1 MSLGAFARSAAAA
14 AVILLGVAPQVN
26 DAAAG
31 TATAIFQV
39 TATLVDASSQA
50 CRGAGDPVTLAC
62 GSPRTPTV
70 LQPRPDTGGFTLADG
85 WLTYGNRTEAYDSV
99 YAASLTTR
107 VIRYREWEYIETLV
121 SW

>member
-1 MSLGAFARSAAAA
+1 MCSSDL
-14 AVILLGVAPQVN
+14 
-26 DAAAG
+26 
-31 TATAIFQV
+31 
-39 TATLVDASSQA
+39 TL
-50 CRGAGDPVTLAC
+50 TC

-70 LQPRPDTGGFTLADG
+70 LQPRPELTGITLADG
-85 WLTYGNRTEAYDSV
+85 WLTYGSRTEVSDSV